1 MEPAYACSSNKGK
14 EEDAGNSGVPGEGDV
29 RMLGMTSKVVGK
41 ASKRM
46 NVK

>member
-14 EEDAGNSGVPGEGDV
+14 EEDAGKSGVPGEGGV
-29 RMLGMTSKVVGK
+29 RTLWMTSEVVGK

-46 NVK
+46 NVE